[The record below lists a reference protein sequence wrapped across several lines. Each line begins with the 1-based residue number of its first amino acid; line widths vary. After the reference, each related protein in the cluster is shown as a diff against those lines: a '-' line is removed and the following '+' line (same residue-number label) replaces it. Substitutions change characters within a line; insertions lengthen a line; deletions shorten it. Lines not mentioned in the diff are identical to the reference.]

1 MFILWKNLEIIY
13 FYSYWLNKLCALEVD
28 LGICK
33 LLCLIIT
40 DAEFNDSDSDSET
53 IWYHQIV

>member
-13 FYSYWLNKLCALEVD
+13 FYSYWLNKLCASEVD

-40 DAEFNDSDSDSET
+40 DAEFKDSVKQPKYDGF
-53 IWYHQIV
+53 